1 MSSSRRKISLRELA
15 AVAEAK
21 QKYKTAIHFTLYK
34 QDNEIKAMD
43 SGVYAV
49 LVEADTLPDAT
60 FLKNLSIKLSQ
71 QDEENYKYLKYFQKQ
86 LGEQFNHVFYTYNK
100 RGVEQFENYFGNS
113 F

>member
-1 MSSSRRKISLRELA
+1 MTSSRRKISLRELA
-15 AVAEAK
+15 AVAGAK
-21 QKYKTAIHFTLYK
+21 QKYKTSIHFTLYK
-34 QDNEIKAMD
+34 EDNEIKAID
-43 SGVYAV
+43 SGVYSV

-86 LGEQFNHVFYTYNK
+86 LDEQFNHVFYAYNK

>member
-1 MSSSRRKISLRELA
+1 MTSNKRKISLRELA

-21 QKYKTAIHFTLYK
+21 QKYKTATHFTLYK
-34 QDNEIKAMD
+34 ENNEIKAID
-43 SGVYAV
+43 SRVYSV
-49 LVEADTLPDAT
+49 LVETDTLPDAA
-60 FLKNLSIKLSQ
+60 FLKNLSVKLSQ

>member
-1 MSSSRRKISLRELA
+1 MSSSKRKISLRELA

-21 QKYKTAIHFTLYK
+21 QKYKTATHFTLYK
-34 QDNEIKAMD
+34 QDGEIKAID
-43 SGVYAV
+43 SGVYSV
-49 LVEADTLPDAT
+49 LVETDTLPNAT

-86 LGEQFNHVFYTYNK
+86 LDEQFNHIFYTYNGK
-100 RGVEQFENYFGNS
+100 GVTQFENYIGNS